1 MTYEERI
8 EALAISRVKS
18 ITAYEYFVERRW
30 SLRKCAENMMV
41 SHTQVKNLLEDLS
54 SIDDDM
60 YQSYLDELKRR
71 KRK

>member
-1 MTYEERI
+1 MTYEEKI

-18 ITAYEYFVERRW
+18 MTAYEFYVERKW

-54 SIDDDM
+54 TIDDDL
-60 YQSYLDELKRR
+60 YQSYLVELKRR